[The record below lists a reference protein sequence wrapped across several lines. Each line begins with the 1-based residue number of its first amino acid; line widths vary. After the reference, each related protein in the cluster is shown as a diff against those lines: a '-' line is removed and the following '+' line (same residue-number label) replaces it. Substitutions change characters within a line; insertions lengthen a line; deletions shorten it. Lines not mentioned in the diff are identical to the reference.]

1 MKTKINKNFIKKED
15 IEQYK
20 NFAFKEDM
28 LKMSIAFI
36 LGSSFNKVVTGI
48 SDSILMPLINFIIIQ
63 TGDYWRK
70 WNWEPIK
77 GLRFEVG
84 YFLGTLVDFILISFI
99 LYILYSKVL
108 LKIRGG
114 NNIINKTKICHLCK
128 SQIDESA
135 MKCPK
140 CTGDLNVKSR
150 RTRRKNTRTKNNRS
164 K

>member
-77 GLRFEVG
+77 
-84 YFLGTLVDFILISFI
+84 
-99 LYILYSKVL
+99 
-108 LKIRGG
+108 
-114 NNIINKTKICHLCK
+114 
-128 SQIDESA
+128 
-135 MKCPK
+135 
-140 CTGDLNVKSR
+140 
-150 RTRRKNTRTKNNRS
+150 
-164 K
+164 